1 MALFWAPRF
10 STLPRHAFRLAPG
23 EEKIF
28 HDTISFIRAG
38 EAALALA
45 ARLIAEPPADALHA
59 LDDAKLAAPI
69 LPSTI
74 LCAGS
79 NYRDAQR

>member
-1 MALFWAPRF
+1 M
-10 STLPRHAFRLAPG
+10 
-23 EEKIF
+23 
-28 HDTISFIRAG
+28 
-38 EAALALA
+38 A

-79 NYRDAQR
+79 NYREHNDKSRLADERQGARVLCQNLGQRDRPGREYPLR